1 MKRYDKIISEFAR
14 MTYTMDDLDRISY
27 STNLELLIKEVN
39 EIGYLDLDYVERLE
53 NYSIY
58 FIEYLMK
65 YKSISEREAIALINY
80 CYISFDIM
88 LDILEHHVEDRTG
101 DSEQR

>member
-1 MKRYDKIISEFAR
+1 
-14 MTYTMDDLDRISY
+14 MDDLDKISY
-27 STNLELLIKEVN
+27 SANLELLLKEVN

-65 YKSISEREAIALINY
+65 YKSISERESIALINY
-80 CYISFDIM
+80 CYITCDIM
-88 LDILEHHVEDRTG
+88 LDILENHLKERN
-101 DSEQR
+101 RK